1 MKASPLVR
9 PCAVCGL
16 FYPDDAA
23 ELRTEVG
30 SLLERVGR
38 VGKGGGRIRG
48 VIAPHAGYMYS
59 GYTAAHAYAF
69 LKGQKYNVVVIIS
82 PSHQEYFDG
91 ISVFPGDA
99 YSTPLGTV
107 NVHNDLR
114 EKLLKN
120 SSIVMASKKGH
131 GSEHAIE
138 VQLPFLQQALQEY
151 TILPIVMGDQRREL
165 CFHLGDVLSTIL
177 EGENHLLVASTDLSH
192 YYPSEIANRLDSRMI
207 EDIALFDQERLMED
221 LETGKTEACG
231 GGPTVAIM
239 TALGRL
245 GVSTM
250 EVLHHCNSG
259 DITGDRH
266 RVVGY
271 VSAVARESTG
281 RQP

>member
-1 MKASPLVR
+1 MKTSSAVR
-9 PCAVCGL
+9 PSAVHGL
-16 FYPDDAA
+16 FYPGDPG
-23 ELRTEVG
+23 ELRREVD
-30 SLLERVGR
+30 SLLEKAGR
-38 VGKGGGRIRG
+38 GGHDGGRIRG

-59 GYTAAHAYAF
+59 GYTAARAYAQV
-69 LKGQKYNVVVIIS
+69 KGRSYGVVVIVS

-107 NVHNDLR
+107 NVNSNVR
-114 EKLLKN
+114 EKLLKS
-120 SSIVMASKKGH
+120 SSIVVASTKGH

-138 VQLPFLQQALQEY
+138 VQLPFLQQTLHRY
-151 TILPIVMGDQRREL
+151 TILPIVMGDQKREL
-165 CFHLGDVLSTIL
+165 CLHLGDALSTVL
-177 EGENHLLVASTDLSH
+177 GDEDHLLVASTDLSH
-192 YYPSEIANRLDSRMI
+192 YYPSEIADRLDSRMI
-207 EDIALFDQERLMED
+207 DDIARFDRERLMED

-231 GGPTVAIM
+231 GGPTVAVM

-250 EVLHHCNSG
+250 EVLYHCNSG
-259 DITGDRH
+259 DVTGDRH

-281 RQP
+281 RHP